1 MLRRKETDLTGG
13 RGFSKERGNH
23 DMKIQ
28 IDLEMTPEEL
38 RETLGLPDVKPVQ
51 DRWMQKLE
59 DSLEKEIANLSPEV
73 IVQRWT
79 SSLAPNADLVSAMMQ
94 MMPGMTTKK

>member
-1 MLRRKETDLTGG
+1 
-13 RGFSKERGNH
+13 
-23 DMKIQ
+23 MKIQ